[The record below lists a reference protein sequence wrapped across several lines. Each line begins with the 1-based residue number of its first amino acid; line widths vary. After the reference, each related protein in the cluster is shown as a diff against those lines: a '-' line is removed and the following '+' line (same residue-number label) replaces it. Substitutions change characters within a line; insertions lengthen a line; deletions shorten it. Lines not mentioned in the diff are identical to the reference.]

1 MSDIKKTVFAIDC
14 ETVGVAK
21 KDYSSLYRKK
31 EKKYSTLARVS
42 IVDKSG
48 DCIYNEYVKP
58 SQEVIDYGYE
68 FDIQLYNKLNCL

>member
-1 MSDIKKTVFAIDC
+1 MSEIKKIVLAIDC

-21 KDYSSLYRKK
+21 KDYSSLYRRK
-31 EKKYSTLARVS
+31 ERKYSTLARVS
-42 IVDKSG
+42 VVDQSG

-68 FDIQLYNKLNCL
+68 LGIQFYNKL